1 MGYLIRTT
9 HLLTTGVAFH
19 LVSSRRQRYLFVM
32 AAKTSDHSDLTATLA
47 FIFGAIVMVASISS
61 LLLTLLAIARIYL
74 I

>member
-1 MGYLIRTT
+1 
-9 HLLTTGVAFH
+9 
-19 LVSSRRQRYLFVM
+19 M